1 MVGVKLYSLV
11 YEVSLIII
19 IHSEPYS
26 FRKLTGMLFLRNMVS
41 VWKGLLLVS
50 VLYNFIQLQIELSC
64 RYWRALQVLV
74 WFLLCTVGFFPGSFQ
89 SCSQFL
95 RHKMTII
102 SPQVLRKFSI
112 PYDKV
117 CWEPKFTDCLRLWMR
132 VYRKQWI
139 LLSVQ

>member
-64 RYWRALQVLV
+64 RY
-74 WFLLCTVGFFPGSFQ
+74 
-89 SCSQFL
+89 
-95 RHKMTII
+95 
-102 SPQVLRKFSI
+102 
-112 PYDKV
+112 
-117 CWEPKFTDCLRLWMR
+117 
-132 VYRKQWI
+132 
-139 LLSVQ
+139 